1 LPYIYPMNALTVT
14 AKGQVTLRKEAL
26 RHLGIKPGD
35 KVTVDKLPDGKLE
48 LKAAPRTGHISDIF
62 GCLKKPGG
70 PHLTIEE
77 MNDIIERGWA
87 GEFEDNG

>member
-1 LPYIYPMNALTVT
+1 MNALTVT

-35 KVTVDKLPDGKLE
+35 KVTYDMRPDGALV
-48 LKAAPRTGHISDIF
+48 LKPVRRTGKISDVF
-62 GCLKKPGG
+62 GMLKREGQPV
-70 PHLTIEE
+70 LTIEE

-87 GEFEDNG
+87 GEFEDHG